1 MAFCKYST
9 EFIANSKTEIDN
21 IFINDYLPFSSPQFS
36 MVYIYGLYL
45 CQSDSFDNSL
55 ENFAKTLNM
64 SQEDVVGAFE
74 YWQEQGLVQILSTNP
89 IQIVYIPLKNVLTAN
104 KLYKPDKYT
113 IFNSQANEIFKGKRS
128 ISKHEYQEYYDFL
141 ERYHVE
147 QEALLMIMK
156 YCVESKKSAVGYNYI
171 LTVAKNW
178 ASEGITS
185 TLQVEEKLK
194 TMEEKNE
201 DMSEIFKALSIKRLP
216 TIEER
221 AFLDKW
227 QNDLGFQLDV
237 VLYICKKLKKKS
249 KFSFERVDALLTKY
263 FEMKLCS
270 VSEIE
275 EFENE
280 KQKLFDLAKEINKTI
295 GVYYE
300 NLETVVE
307 NYILKWI
314 NMGFD
319 NSFLLSVAEYC
330 FKTSIRT
337 LEGMDKTLLKFFKLG
352 ILTTNAFNQYI
363 DQILYDDDKIK
374 NILSTLSLNRNVNNF
389 DRNLYKNWKENWGYN
404 DEIIDY
410 ALKLAKGKQS
420 PLKYLSKVLAD
431 WHEKGIKTLQEAKE
445 FTKTN
450 FIEDKS
456 TQLKSN
462 FTGRSYSKNELNAL
476 FQSIEEID
484 V

>member
-113 IFNSQANEIFKGKRS
+113 TFNSQANEIFKGKRS

-280 KQKLFDLAKEINKTI
+280 KQKLFELAKEINKTI

-410 ALKLAKGKQS
+410 ALTLAKGKQS

>member
-113 IFNSQANEIFKGKRS
+113 TFNSQANEIFKGKRS

-147 QEALLMIMK
+147 QVALLMIVK

-410 ALKLAKGKQS
+410 ALTLAKGKQS

>member
-89 IQIVYIPLKNVLTAN
+89 IQIVYIPLKNVLTSN

-113 IFNSQANEIFKGKRS
+113 TFNSQANEIFKGKRS

-270 VSEIE
+270 VSEIK

-410 ALKLAKGKQS
+410 ALTLAKGKQS

>member
-113 IFNSQANEIFKGKRS
+113 TFNSQANEIFKGKRS

-410 ALKLAKGKQS
+410 ALTLAKGKQS